1 MARPPTHLSL
11 GRAGIA
17 IFAVSILNYSN
28 MSKFIELTKFSQKEE
43 PSTYYVNV
51 DSIDVFRKIGSYT
64 AIELSG
70 GKSISVKESPESIIC
85 RIRATSENPSLP

>member
-28 MSKFIELTKFSQKEE
+28 MSKFIELHAFVGGS
-43 PSTYYVNV
+43 PIYVNADNIVSIV
-51 DSIDVFRKIGSYT
+51 DGAVMVINGKPIEVREKSSEIIEKIFST
-64 AIELSG
+64 
-70 GKSISVKESPESIIC
+70 KP
-85 RIRATSENPSLP
+85 LP